1 MNQHNQ
7 KIAAPVLNGGNDG
20 FDFEVTDIEEARRI
34 LDAESESQFDVATV
48 ARPEHWARL
57 RRAKVPT
64 DRALTGRAID
74 WLIALPPKLRP
85 QSLSVQFPRIINVL
99 AEVWDEPERCQAAF
113 DSLLCDGRRRRKGF
127 PSTVHG
133 ELVALRDWAQIF

>member
-1 MNQHNQ
+1 MDQHNKQ
-7 KIAAPVLNGGNDG
+7 STAPGLLSRNDG

-48 ARPEHWARL
+48 VRPEHWERL
-57 RRAKVPT
+57 RRRRLPT

-85 QSLSVQFPRIINVL
+85 QSLSVQFPRIINAL
-99 AEVWDEPERCQAAF
+99 AEAWDEPERCQATF
-113 DSLLCDGRRRRKGF
+113 DSLLRDGRRRRKGF